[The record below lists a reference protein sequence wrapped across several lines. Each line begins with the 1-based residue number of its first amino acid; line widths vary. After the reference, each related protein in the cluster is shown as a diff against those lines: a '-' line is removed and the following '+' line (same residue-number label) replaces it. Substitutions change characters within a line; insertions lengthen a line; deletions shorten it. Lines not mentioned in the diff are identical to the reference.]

1 MIEQD
6 VEDEAVDGEDD
17 RKQYFLN
24 GSHGESLPRRASAQT
39 VPGMMVMTGGI
50 SQFVAFLWGGGPVM
64 AFLIVLSVLILATG
78 VYCYHQF
85 ITLRTVN
92 HPVHARMQEL
102 LRLYP
107 RLDADDAFDLAVYGL
122 RRAVH
127 WLAYLAHIATL
138 SGLLGTVLGIRE
150 SFSRLSGANTAMLQI
165 IASGIDQAIATT
177 IVGLSLAIPA
187 LLLHYYF
194 RDQLRRAELEL
205 PLQFE
210 QRGPEM
216 GT

>member
-1 MIEQD
+1 M
-6 VEDEAVDGEDD
+6 
-17 RKQYFLN
+17 
-24 GSHGESLPRRASAQT
+24 T
-39 VPGMMVMTGGI
+39 VMTGGF

-64 AFLIVLSVLILATG
+64 AFLGVLSVLIIAIG
-78 VYCYHQF
+78 ADRYHQF
-85 ITLRTVN
+85 TTLRTVN
-92 HPVHARMQEL
+92 HPVHAAMRDL
-102 LRLYP
+102 LQRHAALSP
-107 RLDADDAFDLAVYGL
+107 DDAFDLAVYGL
-122 RRAVH
+122 RRAVQ

-150 SFSRLSGANTAMLQI
+150 SFSRLAGANTAMLQI

-205 PLQFE
+205 PLEFAAE
-210 QRGPEM
+210 ARTPERS
-216 GT
+216 T